1 MIRNALATITAIS
14 TLKVRT
20 LRPHKKWIESSL
32 NDNNILVCIVSLTSC
47 WLGFGT
53 CRVADVDACL

>member
-20 LRPHKKWIESSL
+20 LRPHKKWIEGSI
-32 NDNNILVCIVSLTSC
+32 NDNSILVCIVSLTS
-47 WLGFGT
+47 
-53 CRVADVDACL
+53 